1 MSNKGNTKKEMQ
13 QRFAEM
19 GIPKP
24 VTPMTNPG
32 VVPRNSEMASKMEQI
47 RNGSLKNNFQQFI
60 DKSEKTSSMPASIP
74 VPKVGKNP
82 NEKTKDAPALSSFTP
97 KSNSEASMLEN
108 MMYGGGSLPTSQTSV
123 SSDVSDFG
131 PQNVDIRSR
140 LKQRLEEKQGEVNQ
154 GSHFAQPQQTFSQP
168 ITETQLT
175 DAELTDKITEVAKK
189 VSKDMIKNVIMEL
202 SKAKGGLIMESKNV
216 KKAEIVAKN
225 KVKIDGKVYKLTLE
239 K

>member
-13 QRFAEM
+13 QRFADM
-19 GIPKP
+19 GIPTPVKP
-24 VTPMTNPG
+24 ITNPKSA
-32 VVPRNSEMASKMEQI
+32 PKNSELASKMDQI
-47 RNGSLKNNFQQFI
+47 RNGSLAGNFKQFI
-60 DKSEKTSSMPASIP
+60 SKSEKTSSMPTNIP

-97 KSNSEASMLEN
+97 KSSSEASMLEN
-108 MMYGGGSLPTSQTSV
+108 MMYGTGPTTS
-123 SSDVSDFG
+123 SAPSTSADVSDFG

-140 LKQRLEEKQGEVNQ
+140 LQQRLAQKQDEVNDD
-154 GSHFAQPQQTFSQP
+154 SHFAQPTQVHG
-168 ITETQLT
+168 ILENQLT

-202 SKAKGGLIMESKNV
+202 SKSKGGLIVESKSV
-216 KKAEIVAKN
+216 KKAEIVARN
-225 KVKIDGKVYKLTLE
+225 KVKIDGKVYKLTLD